1 MDYGNEN
8 DWAGQHATVEL
19 HLTYHGQSDNAQK
32 RWYFT
37 GDLLELDPD
46 YSEWSVRIHDPR
58 CRSLSFVDRTLAI
71 LPKSRLR
78 HIRSLISTYLGDTD
92 DDT

>member
-8 DWAGQHATVEL
+8 DWAGQHANEEL
-19 HLTYHGQSDNAQK
+19 HLTYHGQSSMTQK

-58 CRSLSFVDRTLAI
+58 RRSLSFIDRTLAI

-78 HIRSLISTYLGDTD
+78 TIRNLIDTYLGDTND
-92 DDT
+92 CT